1 VVQPPV
7 HRAVEP
13 DRRAVVEPDLRVVEL
28 VETTQAAL
36 MRTRDSVGTFDDLHE
51 AATRATGL
59 SDFGDDDYHEG
70 LRVLLDDYAHESGLT
85 GVGNYMQRSF
95 VRGALIA
102 RLLSEDGFAKHPS
115 YADVAIERPI
125 FVTGLPR
132 TGTTAL
138 HRLLTADPTHQGVE
152 LWLAEFPQ
160 PRPPRESWD
169 DDPVFAGIQAA
180 YREHHIEHPEFMGIH
195 YLDAASVEECWRLL
209 RQSGKSIGYE
219 SLAYVP
225 HYSAWLE
232 KQDWTD
238 AYARHNRNLQLIGL
252 HDQDRSWVLK
262 NPSHLV
268 ALDALMAVYP
278 DALVVQTHRD
288 PRIAIASACSL
299 SAEATR
305 GWSTVF
311 EGEVIGR
318 TQLDML
324 AKAVHRFA
332 EQRQTYDAG
341 QFADVEYDAF
351 VADPAATVRE
361 IYQRFDVPWT
371 AEVNER
377 VATLDAESRQGG
389 RRPAHRY
396 SLADYSLTENDV
408 LDAFESR
415 A

>member
-1 VVQPPV
+1 
-7 HRAVEP
+7 
-13 DRRAVVEPDLRVVEL
+13 
-28 VETTQAAL
+28 
-36 MRTRDSVGTFDDLHE
+36 MRERDSVGTFEDLHE

-59 SDFGDDDYHEG
+59 DDFGGDEYHEG
-70 LRVLLDDYAHESGLT
+70 LRILLDDYAQEAGLT

-102 RLLSEDGFAKHPS
+102 RLLSEMGFKQHPE
-115 YADVAIERPI
+115 YVDVAIERPV

-152 LWLAEFPQ
+152 LWLTEFPQ
-160 PRPPRESWD
+160 PRPPRDTWD
-169 DDPVFAGIQAA
+169 DNPVFSGIQSACA
-180 YREHHIEHPEFMGIH
+180 EHHVENPEFMGIH
-195 YLDAASVEECWRLL
+195 YMDAASVEECWRLL

-225 HYSAWLE
+225 NYSAWLA

-238 AYARHNRNLQLIGL
+238 AYARHKANLQLIGL
-252 HDQDRSWVLK
+252 DDQDKRWVLK

-268 ALDALMAVYP
+268 GLDAIMSVYP

-288 PRIAIASACSL
+288 PRVAIASACSL

-311 EGEVIGR
+311 QGEVIGR

-324 AKAVHRFA
+324 ARASERFA
-332 EQRQTYDAG
+332 EERARYDPA
-341 QFADVEYDAF
+341 QFVDVEYDDF
-351 VADPAATVRE
+351 VADPVAIVHG
-361 IYQRFDVPWT
+361 IYSAFDLPWGSDV
-371 AEVNER
+371 EER
-377 VATLDAESRQGG
+377 VGAIDEESRSGV

-396 SLADYSLTENDV
+396 SLEDYGLTEDEV
-408 LDAFESR
+408 LARF
-415 A
+415 